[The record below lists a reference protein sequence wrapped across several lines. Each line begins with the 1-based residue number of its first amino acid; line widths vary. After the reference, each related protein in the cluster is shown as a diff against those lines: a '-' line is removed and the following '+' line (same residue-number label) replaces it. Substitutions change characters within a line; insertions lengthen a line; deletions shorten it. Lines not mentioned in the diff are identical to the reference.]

1 MSLNAFNIYEAEK
14 DSLKV
19 QAFIHELA
27 FRRRQESQA
36 ATAKRNELLD
46 ALQALVDNW
55 HELGIPPSDGLCDA
69 EALLM
74 AEGRE
79 QATPSERPN

>member
-1 MSLNAFNIYEAEK
+1 MSLHAFNIYEAEA
-14 DSLKV
+14 D
-19 QAFIHELA
+19 AARTANFITELA
-27 FRRRQESQA
+27 RRRREENQQA
-36 ATAKRNELLD
+36 ILKRNELLD

-55 HELGIPPSDGLCDA
+55 HELGIQPSDGLCDA

-79 QATPSERPN
+79 QATPSERPQ